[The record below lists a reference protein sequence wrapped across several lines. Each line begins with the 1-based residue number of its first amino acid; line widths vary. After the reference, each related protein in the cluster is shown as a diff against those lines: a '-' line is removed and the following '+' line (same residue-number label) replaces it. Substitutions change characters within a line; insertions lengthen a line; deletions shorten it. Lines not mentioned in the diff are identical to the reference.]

1 MDTTRFEKLRLC
13 PALVLAPSDENASGR
28 TWRISCAR
36 EQAERLA
43 LYLYQMRT
51 EHWSDH
57 AVPAARI
64 FPIFFL

>member
-13 PALVLAPSDENASGR
+13 PALALAPSDENASGR

-43 LYLYQMRT
+43 LCLYQMRT
-51 EHWSDH
+51 EH
-57 AVPAARI
+57 
-64 FPIFFL
+64 